1 MEREGGF
8 DEMKIVCSEVAH
20 DCGKPRLIFKL
31 EEVESGNR
39 DHNFRAAQRAFK
51 CSNPDNFAEHRGM
64 LMPSTQQGFLPRLNI
79 ARSIR
84 RCEQ

>member
-8 DEMKIVCSEVAH
+8 DEMKIVGSEVAH

-39 DHNFRAAQRAFK
+39 DHNLRADQRAFK
-51 CSNPDNFAEHRGM
+51 CGSLYNHAKQRDL
-64 LMPSTQQGFLPRLNI
+64 LMPSTQ
-79 ARSIR
+79 
-84 RCEQ
+84 